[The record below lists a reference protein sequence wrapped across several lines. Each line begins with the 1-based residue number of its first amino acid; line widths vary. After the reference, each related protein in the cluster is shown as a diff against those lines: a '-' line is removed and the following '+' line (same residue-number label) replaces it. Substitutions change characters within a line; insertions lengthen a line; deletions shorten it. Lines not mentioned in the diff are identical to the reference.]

1 MPDENCV
8 AFGFYH
14 IAAYSVRVKRYFS
27 STGIA
32 EIDGPR
38 GARVDRKISVPFP
51 HFALPSL
58 RNVRRTLLH

>member
-8 AFGFYH
+8 ALGFYH

-32 EIDGPR
+32 EIDGLR
-38 GARVDRKISVPFP
+38 GARVD
-51 HFALPSL
+51 
-58 RNVRRTLLH
+58 